1 MNLDKFL
8 NQKIRNHI
16 IIPLLILGIASGVIL
31 MYISSLKMKRQMELQ
46 LGRAINEWNYI
57 NLNIGK
63 FLNILSNDEKIFES
77 EIELKRVLKL
87 FYENYKEQI
96 QYVYFSKS
104 EKTLF
109 IYPETEIPSYIVPK
123 NRPWFQKALEHKDTY
138 QISDP
143 YVDLLTNEIIVTISK
158 YVKTKNGEAVIGV
171 DINPRYLSKRIL
183 RKNILIVNKEKVVI
197 SSLDKKKIGMKL
209 DISLENG
216 YKILGTNLILSDRA
230 MGDVYILIYNNYLL
244 NLLPNIIVT
253 LLVVFGI
260 LLIGEQISKDL
271 NRDIESYVGNP
282 IKKLIIA
289 SKNYLNNQTFDV
301 TNVETTITEIDIL
314 VAEIADMVS
323 IIEANFQ
330 ELKATNEELEETYKE
345 VEKYSAELEKT
356 YELFIEKMATI
367 VEGFD
372 ENTGNHVKRVQ
383 ILSKFLAE
391 KLGMSERFVRRIYL
405 YSALHD
411 IGKIKVP
418 VEILRKVGPLSEEEW
433 EIMKKHTIWGAEIL
447 DGDKRFN
454 FAKNIALYH
463 HEKYNGKGYPYGLK
477 GDEIPIEAQIV
488 NIVDVYD
495 ALRSERPYKR
505 ALSHE
510 ESMNIILKG
519 DGRTSPE
526 DFNPKILKC
535 FKEHSDEIK
544 NIWNGLDER

>member
-16 IIPLLILGIASGVIL
+16 IIPLLILGIASSVIL
-31 MYISSLKMKRQMELQ
+31 MYISLLKMKRQMELQ

-109 IYPETEIPSYIVPK
+109 IYPETEIPSYIIPK

-171 DINPRYLSKRIL
+171 DINPRYLSERIL
-183 RKNILIVNKEKVVI
+183 RENILIVNKEKVVI
-197 SSLDKKKIGMKL
+197 SSLNKKKIGMKL

-216 YKILGTNLILSDRA
+216 YKIFGTNLILSGRA

-253 LLVVFGI
+253 LLVVFGT

-271 NRDIESYVGNP
+271 NRDIESYIGNP
-282 IKKLIIA
+282 IKKIIVA

-314 VAEIADMVS
+314 VAEIVDMVS

-391 KLGMSERFVRRIYL
+391 KLGMSEQFVRRIYL

-418 VEILRKVGPLSEEEW
+418 VEILRKVGPLSDEEW

-544 NIWNGLDER
+544 NIWNGLDD